1 MSDETS
7 VSEEES
13 KGEKVIYL
21 ILFILPIVYIA
32 SIAESPSGT
41 VFVILLIVADYSII
55 KQDKR
60 VIPRW
65 IMIATTIVYFAYYY
79 IFLISGITYL
89 LDFQYIIVTLYLIL
103 YSEYFT
109 RYILKNEDT
118 VLLDQKIPI
127 SIAIIGVF
135 ILTFGYLLLLLW
147 ANYVNFSDEFHIS
160 VSFLDYLLTPYI
172 LSIYLSFA
180 IFWMYD
186 INAIMRIM
194 SRVEYTKPVS

>member
-172 LSIYLSFA
+172 LSIFLSFA